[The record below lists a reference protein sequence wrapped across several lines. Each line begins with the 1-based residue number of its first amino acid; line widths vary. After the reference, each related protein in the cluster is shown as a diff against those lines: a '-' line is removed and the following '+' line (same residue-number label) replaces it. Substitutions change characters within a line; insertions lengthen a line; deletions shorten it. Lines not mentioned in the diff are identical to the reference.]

1 MRCRRAQRWMVAAV
15 DGELAPRRRRVLEG
29 HLASCPDCRREMA
42 GTGAVLERVAG
53 LAMECTLPSH
63 LEHATLRRVRLMAAA
78 EEERTAAR
86 GWWVGFRVPAL
97 AFATAAVAI
106 VAVGLLRGAD
116 DRRLAPSPALS
127 SHRLA
132 SQGST
137 TGKPLVVAR
146 GEQPAP
152 KAAEDLPTE
161 PPPELA
167 AAPDLFIELPILR
180 NMEKLEHFEAIRTTT
195 LDDGGEQSNG

>member
-1 MRCRRAQRWMVAAV
+1 MVAAV

-29 HLASCPDCRREMA
+29 HLASCSECRREMA
-42 GTGAVLERVAG
+42 STGAVLERVTG
-53 LAMECTLPSH
+53 LAMECTVPSH
-63 LEHATLRRVRLMAAA
+63 LEQATLRRVRLMAAA